1 MKNNIIKL
9 SAVVIA
15 KNEEVRIAT
24 CLKSLLFCDE
34 IIVVDNGSTDK
45 TKEIA
50 KEYNASVIRVLESNF
65 SQLRNRG
72 KQEAK
77 GTWILYV
84 DADEV
89 ISEKLRKEIIEIIG
103 QETMSRGQLSDDHCH
118 MSLKYNG
125 YFILRQNYYLE
136 QKWPIMDRMQRLF
149 LKDALIRWEGILHE
163 TAIVDGSMGV
173 LHEPLIHH
181 THRTLEEMVEKT
193 NEWSGFEAR
202 LRYDTHHPKIVWWR
216 LLRVMWTGFF
226 KSFVQDGGW
235 RAGTVGWIESIY
247 QGYSMFITY
256 AKLWE
261 MQEKKVSSI

>member
-1 MKNNIIKL
+1 MKNNIIRL

-50 KEYNASVIRVLESNF
+50 RAYNASVICVLESDF
-65 SQLRNRG
+65 SQLRNIG
-72 KQEAK
+72 KQEAR

-84 DADEV
+84 DADEIV
-89 ISEKLRKEIIEIIG
+89 TSGLA
-103 QETMSRGQLSDDHCH
+103 QEL
-118 MSLKYNG
+118 LKIVQTPYG
-125 YFILRQNYYLE
+125 ELQPVAYFITRENYYLG
-136 QKWPIMDRMQRLF
+136 KRWPIRDKMQRLF
-149 LKDALIRWEGILHE
+149 LKKKLIRWTGVLHE
-163 TAIVDGSMGV
+163 TAEIEGTIKI
-173 LHEPLIHH
+173 LKEPLIHH
-181 THRTLEEMVEKT
+181 THRTLEEMVKKT
-193 NEWSGFEAR
+193 NEWSAFEAR
-202 LRYDTHHPKIVWWR
+202 FRYDAHHPKIVWWR

-235 RAGTVGWIESIY
+235 KAGTVGWIESIY

-261 MQEKKVSSI
+261 MQEGKVSSV